1 MTKQINTI
9 KDVNVGDVFYYYEAD
24 TRYRKPRSVAVVA
37 VGKKYITVDVGG
49 GKYEQLEKFQI
60 NRTVSGFAV
69 KQETIV
75 MLTWLKAKMVMTL
88 LQNGIVLE
96 TLLVVILLRLT
107 LIIQVKKQFTI
118 F

>member
-49 GKYEQLEKFQI
+49 G
-60 NRTVSGFAV
+60 G
-69 KQETIV
+69 
-75 MLTWLKAKMVMTL
+75 
-88 LQNGIVLE
+88 
-96 TLLVVILLRLT
+96 
-107 LIIQVKKQFTI
+107 
-118 F
+118 

>member
-69 KQETIV
+69 KQETTV
-75 MLTWLKAKMVMTL
+75 MLT
-88 LQNGIVLE
+88 
-96 TLLVVILLRLT
+96 
-107 LIIQVKKQFTI
+107 
-118 F
+118 